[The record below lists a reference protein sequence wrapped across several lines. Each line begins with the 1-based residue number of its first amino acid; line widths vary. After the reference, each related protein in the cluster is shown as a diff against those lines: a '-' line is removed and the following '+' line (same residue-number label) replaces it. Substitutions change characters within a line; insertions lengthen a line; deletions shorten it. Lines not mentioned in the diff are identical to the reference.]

1 MLDGMTTDPRVDTYL
16 EGLPGDQREVL
27 QALRG
32 RVAALVPDAVET
44 IAYAMP
50 AFRLHDHFLLSYAG
64 WKRHCTVYPVGDDL
78 LERYADRLV
87 GYGRSKSSLHFT
99 RAQPLPDGLL
109 EDIVR
114 ARVATIQGDA
124 R

>member
-1 MLDGMTTDPRVDTYL
+1 MTTDPRVDAYL
-16 EGLPGDQREVL
+16 DALPSEQRDL
-27 QALRG
+27 LRNL
-32 RVAALVPDAVET
+32 RKRIAELAPEAVET

-50 AFRLHDHFLLSYAG
+50 AFRLRDHFLVSYAG

-78 LERYADRLV
+78 LEQYADQLR

-109 EDIVR
+109 EDVVR
-114 ARVATIQGDA
+114 ARVVSIESGA